1 MMFQRYFLR
10 FLFFFDVG
18 CFGFFDNEVDKD
30 CCINKEE
37 CCDEEGYF
45 EVRCLGECF
54 YFFIFFSYVY
64 GFSDQVV
71 GQFEEEEVIG
81 LFQ

>member
-1 MMFQRYFLR
+1 MSCVEFEEVFVFDDVLEV
-10 FLFFFDVG
+10 FFKVFVFFDVG

-64 GFSDQVV
+64 GFSD
-71 GQFEEEEVIG
+71 
-81 LFQ
+81 